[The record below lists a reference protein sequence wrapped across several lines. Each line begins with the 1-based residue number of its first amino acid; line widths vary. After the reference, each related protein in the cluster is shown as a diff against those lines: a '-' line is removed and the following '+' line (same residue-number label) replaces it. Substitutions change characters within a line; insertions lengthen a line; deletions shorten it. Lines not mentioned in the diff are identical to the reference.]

1 MKPPLPRILS
11 AVPRTLQVQLEI
23 AKAIRTLTSQEVP
36 AQPQWPVE
44 TIAAGEEQHLI
55 RQIVRELLR
64 DLHKAGFNP
73 DEPRVPAGSPDGGQW
88 TSEGGNGAVISDA
101 TPDNTWK
108 PGGQYAANNPPGIGH
123 NQGPPL
129 EEPPKIPPKP
139 PATPQALNN
148 FIKAAAYWLATAGK
162 GVAARYLKILQ
173 AVYWVTT
180 LALPYVR
187 AYLSP
192 PKTLTELQ
200 QDAQSPQV
208 GYNIHHVVEQTP
220 ARDDG
225 FPDDMIDGRDNLVRV
240 PTLKHWLI
248 TAWFQTKNSD
258 YGDSSPRDYLRGK
271 SWEERR
277 RVGTDALTRF
287 GVLKP

>member
-11 AVPRTLQVQLEI
+11 AVPRTLHVQLEI

-36 AQPQWPVE
+36 AQPQRPIE
-44 TIAAGEEQHLI
+44 TDAAGEERELI
-55 RQIVRELLR
+55 KQIVHELLL
-64 DLHKAGFNP
+64 DLRKAGFNP

-88 TSEGGNGAVISDA
+88 TRDGGNGAVISDA

-108 PGGQYAANNPPGIGH
+108 PGDQYAANNPPGIGH

-129 EEPPKIPPKP
+129 EEPPRIPPKP

-180 LALPYVR
+180 LALPYIR

-192 PKTLTELQ
+192 PKTLQELQ
-200 QDAQSPQV
+200 QDVLNPQA
-208 GYNIHHVVEQTP
+208 GYDIHHIVEQTP
-220 ARDDG
+220 ARKEGFSDDI
-225 FPDDMIDGRDNLVRV
+225 IDGADNLVRI
-240 PTLKHWLI
+240 PTLKHWQI
-248 TAWFQTKNSD
+248 SAWFQKKND
-258 YGDSSPRDYLRGK
+258 QFDGLSPRDYLRGK
-271 SWEERR
+271 SWQERR
-277 RVGTDALTRF
+277 RVGIDALVRF